1 MARFHYRAVSDD
13 GEVQSGELEA
23 EDEQGVLMQLRAK
36 GLIPIEIGTRRGWQ
50 SLLQVDVNQLIG
62 RTRSHKLVLQ
72 FTQNLASLLH
82 SGVAL
87 DRSLDIML
95 RVSPDP
101 QMQQLIAPIQEGVRR
116 GISLSRVM
124 GERPELFSSFYI
136 SMIQAS
142 EVSGNLSEGLAN
154 LAYYMERSKSLHDRL
169 VSALIYPV
177 ILLGVSVSSLLII
190 LIYVIPQFRQ
200 LFDDM
205 GATLPLS
212 TQIVIGVAE
221 GIRVFG
227 PWLLLA
233 LLGAGVAWRQML
245 RQPEYRKKWD
255 RLQLRLPLVGSLLQ
269 RVETA
274 RFARSLGSLLTGG
287 VALLQGL
294 NIARQTLG
302 NQLLAE
308 QVGLAA
314 EGLKQGRQLAPPLL
328 SSGLFPSLAVQMIQ
342 VGEETGHLDEMLIK
356 VADTYDREVENA
368 IQRLLAV
375 LEPLLIVG
383 LGVLIA
389 GIILSVLVAIMSI
402 TDLPV

>member
-13 GEVQSGELEA
+13 GEVHSGELDA
-23 EDEQGVLMQLRAK
+23 EDEQGVLLQLRAR
-36 GLIPIEIGTRRGWQ
+36 GLIPIEIGTRRGWK
-50 SLLQVDVNQLIG
+50 SLLQVDVNQLLG
-62 RTRSHKLVLQ
+62 RMRSRKLVLH

-95 RVSPDP
+95 RVNPDP
-101 QMQQLIAPIQEGVRR
+101 QVQQLIAPIQEGVRR
-116 GISLSRVM
+116 GISLSKVM
-124 GERPELFSSFYI
+124 GERQELFSGFYI

-142 EVSGNLSEGLAN
+142 EVSGNLAEGLTN

-190 LIYVIPQFRQ
+190 LVYVIPQFRQ

-205 GATLPLS
+205 GAALPLS

-221 GIRVFG
+221 GLRTFG

-233 LLGAGVAWRQML
+233 LLGAGVAWRQLL

-274 RFARSLGSLLTGG
+274 RFARSLGALLTGG

-294 NIARQTLG
+294 NIARQTLS

-328 SSGLFPSLAVQMIQ
+328 ASGLFPALAIQMIQ
-342 VGEETGHLDEMLIK
+342 VGEETGHLDEMLLK
-356 VADTYDREVENA
+356 VADTYDREVESA

-402 TDLPV
+402 TDLPI

>member
-1 MARFHYRAVSDD
+1 MARFHYRAVSND
-13 GEVQSGELEA
+13 GEVHSGDLEA
-23 EDEQGVLMQLRAK
+23 ESEQAVLLQLRAK

-50 SLLQVDVNQLIG
+50 SLLQVDVNQLMG
-62 RTRSHKLVLQ
+62 KTRTRKLVLH

-95 RVSPDP
+95 RVNPDP

-124 GERPELFSSFYI
+124 GERPEVFSGFYI

-142 EVSGNLSEGLAN
+142 EVSGNLAEGLAN

-177 ILLGVSVSSLLII
+177 ILLGVSVTSLLII
-190 LIYVIPQFRQ
+190 LVYVIPQFRQ

-205 GATLPLS
+205 GASLPLS
-212 TQIVIGVAE
+212 TQIVIGAAE
-221 GIRVFG
+221 GIRTFG

-233 LLGAGVAWRQML
+233 LLGAGVAWRQL
-245 RQPEYRKKWD
+245 LQQPEYRKKWD
-255 RLQLRLPLVGSLLQ
+255 RLQLRLPLVGGLLQ

-294 NIARQTLG
+294 NIARQTIG

-308 QVGLAA
+308 QVGIAA

-328 SSGLFPSLAVQMIQ
+328 ASGMFPSLAMQMIQ
-342 VGEETGHLDEMLIK
+342 VGEETGHLDEMLMK

-368 IQRLLAV
+368 IQRLLAI

-402 TDLPV
+402 TELPI

>member
-13 GEVQSGELEA
+13 GEVHSGDLEA
-23 EDEQGVLMQLRAK
+23 EDEQGVLLQLRSK

-50 SLLQVDVNQLIG
+50 SLLQVDVNQLLG
-62 RTRSHKLVLQ
+62 RTRGHKLVLH
-72 FTQNLASLLH
+72 FTQNLAALLH

-124 GERPELFSSFYI
+124 GERPELFSGFYI

-142 EVSGNLSEGLAN
+142 EVSGNLAEGLAN

-205 GATLPLS
+205 GAALPLS

-221 GIRVFG
+221 GLRTFG

-233 LLGAGVAWRQML
+233 LLGAGVAWRQLL

-255 RLQLRLPLVGSLLQ
+255 RLKLRLPLVGSLLQ

-274 RFARSLGSLLTGG
+274 RFARSLGALLTGG

-294 NIARQTLG
+294 TIARQTLS

-328 SSGLFPSLAVQMIQ
+328 ASGLFPALAMQMIQ
-342 VGEETGHLDEMLIK
+342 VGEETGHLDEMLLK
-356 VADTYDREVENA
+356 VANTYDREVESA

-375 LEPLLIVG
+375 MEPLLIVG

-402 TDLPV
+402 TDLPI

>member
-1 MARFHYRAVSDD
+1 MARFHYRAVSED
-13 GEVQSGELEA
+13 GEVHSGDLEA
-23 EDEQGVLMQLRAK
+23 DDEQGVLLQLRSK

-50 SLLQVDVNQLIG
+50 SLLQVDVNQLMG
-62 RTRSHKLVLQ
+62 RARGHKLVLQ

-101 QMQQLIAPIQEGVRR
+101 QMQQLIGPIQEGVRR

-124 GERPELFSSFYI
+124 GERPELFSGFYI

-142 EVSGNLSEGLAN
+142 EVSGNLSEGLGN

-177 ILLGVSVSSLLII
+177 ILLIVSVSSLLII

-205 GATLPLS
+205 GAALPMS

-221 GIRVFG
+221 GLQTYG
-227 PWLLLA
+227 PWLLL
-233 LLGAGVAWRQML
+233 LLLAGGVLLRQLL
-245 RQPEYRKKWD
+245 RQPEYHRKWD
-255 RLQLRLPLVGSLLQ
+255 RMQLRLPLLGGLRQ
-269 RVETA
+269 RIETA
-274 RFARSLGSLLTGG
+274 RFARSLGALLTGG
-287 VALLQGL
+287 VALLQALG
-294 NIARQTLG
+294 IARQTLG
-302 NQLLAE
+302 NQLLVE

-314 EGLKQGRQLAPPLL
+314 DGLKQGRQLAPPLL
-328 SSGLFPSLAVQMIQ
+328 ASGLFPPLAVQMIQ
-342 VGEETGHLDEMLIK
+342 VGEETGHLDEMLLK
-356 VADTYDREVENA
+356 VADAYDREVENA

-402 TDLPV
+402 TDLPI

>member
-1 MARFHYRAVSDD
+1 MTRFHYRAVSDD
-13 GEVQSGELEA
+13 GEVQTGYLDA
-23 EDEQGVLMQLRAK
+23 DDEQSVLLQLRAK
-36 GLIPIEIGTRRGWQ
+36 GLIPIEIATRQGWQ
-50 SLLQVDVNQLIG
+50 ALLQVDVNELLG
-62 RTRSHKLVLQ
+62 KTRTRKLVLH

-95 RVSPDP
+95 RVNPDQ

-116 GISLSRVM
+116 GTSLSRVM
-124 GERPELFSSFYI
+124 GERPDLFSGFYI

-142 EVSGNLSEGLAN
+142 EVSGNLAEGLAN
-154 LAYYMERSKSLHDRL
+154 LAYYMERSKTLHDRL

-177 ILLGVSVSSLLII
+177 ILLGVSVTSLLII
-190 LIYVIPQFRQ
+190 LVYVIPQFRQ

-205 GATLPLS
+205 GASLPLS
-212 TQIVIGVAE
+212 TQIVIGAAE
-221 GIRVFG
+221 GIRTFG

-233 LLGAGVAWRQML
+233 LLGAGVAWRQLL

-255 RLQLRLPLVGSLLQ
+255 RLQLRLPLVGGLLQ

-294 NIARQTLG
+294 SIARQTIG

-308 QVGLAA
+308 QVGIAA

-328 SSGLFPSLAVQMIQ
+328 ASGMFPSLAMQMIQ
-342 VGEETGHLDEMLIK
+342 VGEETGHLDEMLMK

-402 TDLPV
+402 TELPI

>member
-13 GEVQSGELEA
+13 GEVQTGHLDA
-23 EDEQGVLMQLRAK
+23 EDEQGVLLQLRAK

-50 SLLQVDVNQLIG
+50 SLLQVDVNQFLG
-62 RTRSHKLVLQ
+62 RTRGHKLVLH

-124 GERPELFSSFYI
+124 GERPELFSGFYI

-205 GATLPLS
+205 GAALPMS

-221 GIRVFG
+221 GLRTFG

-233 LLGAGVAWRQML
+233 LLGAGVAWRQLL

-274 RFARSLGSLLTGG
+274 RFARSLGALLTGG

-294 NIARQTLG
+294 NIARQTLS

-328 SSGLFPSLAVQMIQ
+328 ASGLFPALAVQMIQ
-342 VGEETGHLDEMLIK
+342 VGEETGHLDEMLLK
-356 VADTYDREVENA
+356 VANTYDREVENA

-375 LEPLLIVG
+375 MEPLLIVG

-402 TDLPV
+402 TDLPI

>member
-1 MARFHYRAVSDD
+1 MARFHYRAVSND
-13 GEVQSGELEA
+13 GEVHSGDIEA
-23 EDEQGVLMQLRAK
+23 EDEQGVLLQLRAK
-36 GLIPIEIGTRRGWQ
+36 GLIPIEIGSRRGWQ
-50 SLLQVDVNQLIG
+50 SLLQIDVNEMLG
-62 RTRSHKLVLQ
+62 RTRTRKLVLH

-95 RVSPDP
+95 RVDPDP
-101 QMQQLIAPIQEGVRR
+101 QVQQLIAPIQEGVRR

-124 GERPELFSSFYI
+124 GERPELFSGFYI

-142 EVSGNLSEGLAN
+142 EVAGNLSEGLAN

-177 ILLGVSVSSLLII
+177 ILLGVSVTSLLII
-190 LIYVIPQFRQ
+190 LVYVIPQFRQ

-205 GATLPLS
+205 GASLPLS
-212 TQIVIGVAE
+212 TQIVIGAAE
-221 GIRVFG
+221 GIRTFG

-233 LLGAGVAWRQML
+233 LLGAAVAGRQL
-245 RQPEYRKKWD
+245 LQQPEYRKKWD
-255 RLQLRLPLVGSLLQ
+255 RLKLRLPLVGSLLQ

-294 NIARQTLG
+294 TIARQTLG
-302 NQLLAE
+302 NRLLAE

-328 SSGLFPSLAVQMIQ
+328 ASGLFPSLAMQMIQ
-342 VGEETGHLDEMLIK
+342 VGEETGHLDEMLMK

-402 TDLPV
+402 TELPL